1 MKNLKMMRS
10 TMGEAE
16 GTLADKNAERFY
28 DLGKFFL
35 SPLSYNLFRIW
46 LSAMFLWSGISK
58 LMAPQF
64 FAGVIENYGFLPD
77 PLTLPAAIV
86 LSMLEVLAGLG
97 LLADIRGSLTVVTG
111 LLGLFILVLTY
122 GIWLGL
128 DIDCGCFGPDD
139 TESQA
144 FHGLGSALFRDLL
157 MMLVILYLY
166 FWRHRK
172 SITPK
177 PLTNLFR
184 SFKNKEA

>member
-1 MKNLKMMRS
+1 MMRS
-10 TMGEAE
+10 TMSEAE
-16 GTLADKNAERFY
+16 GTLVGKNAERLY
-28 DLGKFFL
+28 SLGNIFL
-35 SPLSYNLFRIW
+35 SPLSYNLFRIL

-64 FAGVIENYGFLPD
+64 FAGVIENYGLLPD

-111 LLGLFILVLTY
+111 LLGLFILVLSY

-128 DIDCGCFGPDD
+128 DIDCGCFGPED

-144 FHGLGSALFRDLL
+144 FHGLRSALFRDIV

-172 SITPK
+172 SMTPR

>member
-1 MKNLKMMRS
+1 
-10 TMGEAE
+10 MGEAE
-16 GTLADKNAERFY
+16 GTLAGKNAERLHN
-28 DLGKFFL
+28 LGNFFL
-35 SPLSYNLFRIW
+35 SPLSYNLFRML

-64 FAGVIENYGFLPD
+64 FAGVIQNYGLLPEA
-77 PLTLPAAIV
+77 LTLPAAIV

-97 LLADIRGSLTVVTG
+97 LLADIRGFLTVVTG

-128 DIDCGCFGPDD
+128 DIDCGCFGPED
-139 TESQA
+139 TEFQA
-144 FHGLGSALFRDLL
+144 FHGLRSALFLDLL
-157 MMLVILYLY
+157 MILVILYLY

-172 SITPK
+172 SMTPK
-177 PLTNLFR
+177 PLTHLFR